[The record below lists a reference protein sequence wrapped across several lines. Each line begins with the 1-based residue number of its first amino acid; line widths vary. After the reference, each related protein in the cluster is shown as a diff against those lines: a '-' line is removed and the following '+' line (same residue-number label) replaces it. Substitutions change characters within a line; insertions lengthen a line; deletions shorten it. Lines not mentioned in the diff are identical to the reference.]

1 MRKKAKKVLV
11 VLSIIT
17 LSLQTTVSSFAS
29 SIKDAE
35 GTLNNLETE
44 KKELESKIADLE
56 KEKGNITEYISKLD
70 KQLSELSTEIDALQ
84 LDIDETEQL
93 LSKTQVELEE
103 AKTQQVDQYAT
114 MKARIKYMYEN
125 GSDDYMSMI
134 MGAESITD
142 LLNRAEYVN
151 KISKY
156 DQTLYER
163 FDATRISIEQKEATI
178 QQSLKK
184 LNNLNSKLELEKDS
198 VNTLIANKTKEVQ
211 KYTNNI
217 NSAQAEVV
225 AFNAEIEKQEALIE
239 QLLEEERK
247 RIEEEERKRREEE
260 ERKRK
265 EEEEKKKQEAAQNS
279 NSGNS
284 GNSGNSS
291 NSGSTGSSSGSSDAG
306 SQTNNSS
313 GFRWP
318 LKVSGRISSY
328 FGNRTSP
335 TAGASSYHKGLD
347 IAAPTG
353 TEIVAANGGTVASA
367 GYSSTMG
374 YYAMIYHGNS
384 TYTVYMHCNSL
395 KVSKGD
401 QVTKGQGIATVGST
415 GISTGPH
422 LHFGVSVNG
431 NYVDP
436 LKYVSQP

>member
-29 SIKDAE
+29 SIQDAE

-93 LSKTQVELEE
+93 LSKTQVELEQV
-103 AKTQQVDQYAT
+103 KTQQVDQYGT

-151 KISKY
+151 KISQY
-156 DQTLYER
+156 DKTLYER

-198 VNTLIANKTKEVQ
+198 VNTLIDNKTKEVQ

-260 ERKRK
+260 ERKKK
-265 EEEEKKKQEAAQNS
+265 EEEEKKKQEAAQNA
-279 NSGNS
+279 NL
-284 GNSGNSS
+284 GNSS
-291 NSGSTGSSSGSSDAG
+291 NSSSTGSSSGSSDAG
-306 SQTNNSS
+306 SQTNNST

-318 LKVSGRISSY
+318 LKISGRISSY
-328 FGNRTSP
+328 FGYRTSP
-335 TAGASSYHKGLD
+335 TAGASTYHKGID
-347 IAAPTG
+347 IAAATG
-353 TEIVAANGGTVASA
+353 TEIVAANGGTVTSA
-367 GYSSTMG
+367 GYSSAMG
-374 YYAMIYHGNS
+374 YYVMIYHGNS

-395 KVSKGD
+395 KVSSGD
-401 QVTKGQGIATVGST
+401 QVSKGQGIATLGST

-422 LHFGVSVNG
+422 LHFGLSVNG